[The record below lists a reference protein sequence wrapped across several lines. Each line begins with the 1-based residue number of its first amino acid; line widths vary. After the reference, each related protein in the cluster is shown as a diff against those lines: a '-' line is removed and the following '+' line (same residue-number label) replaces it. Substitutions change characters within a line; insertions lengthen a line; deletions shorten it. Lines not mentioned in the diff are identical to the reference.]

1 MNINKHLE
9 FFNPFDVREDVHII
23 GVGAVGS
30 FIALQLAKLGIS
42 KFHIWDFDTVD
53 DHNIANQVYT
63 FKDIGRLKT
72 EAMRDHILENNPDC
86 EVVCHGKYEGD
97 PLTGYVFMEVDSVEL
112 RKRIAEENQFN
123 RMLKRVFDGRI
134 GLATGQVI
142 TVDWQDDAA
151 IENYIKLCDFKDSD
165 ADVAVSACGTTL
177 SVSPSVLT
185 TAGEAVAMF
194 INAIKGAPC
203 ASIIAFDAFS
213 AKMRGM

>member
-9 FFNPFDVREDVHII
+9 FFNPFNVIEDVHII

-72 EAMRDHILENNPDC
+72 DAMKDHILENNPDC
-86 EVVCHGKYEGD
+86 EVITHGKYEGD

-112 RKRIAEENQFN
+112 RKRIAEDNQFN
-123 RMLKRVFDGRI
+123 RMLKRIFDGRI

-142 TVDWQDDAA
+142 TVDWQNDTA
-151 IENYIKLCDFKDSD
+151 IENYIKLCDFKDND
-165 ADVAVSACGTTL
+165 ADVTVSACGTTL

>member
-1 MNINKHLE
+1 MNLNKHLE
-9 FFNPFDVREDVHII
+9 FFNPFDVKDDIHII

-63 FKDIGRLKT
+63 FRDIGRAKT
-72 EAMRDHILENNPDC
+72 DAMKDHILANNPDC
-86 EVVCHGKYEGD
+86 EVITHGKYEGD

-112 RKRIAEENQFN
+112 RKTIAEDNQYN
-123 RMLKRVFDGRI
+123 RMLKKVFDGRI
-134 GLATGQVI
+134 GLSSGQLI
-142 TVDWQDDAA
+142 TVDWQDDDA

-185 TAGEAVAMF
+185 TAAEAVAMF
-194 INAIKGAPC
+194 INTIKGAPC
-203 ASIIAFDAFS
+203 ANIVAFDSFS
-213 AKMRGM
+213 AKMRGI